1 MKQMLVAIDFSD
13 VTEDVVRVTL
23 ELAQAF
29 QAEVCLIHVEEP
41 EPDFVGYEPGPQYV
55 RDTVAASI
63 RLHGRELHEI
73 RDRFAAQGVEAKSLL
88 IQGITAE
95 KILTEAR
102 RLETDLIVLGTHEH
116 GLFHHLLLGSV
127 RDSLVAHAHCPVLV
141 VPVRKE

>member
-1 MKQMLVAIDFSD
+1 MKRMLVAIDFSD
-13 VTEDVVRVTL
+13 VTEDVVQVTI

-29 QAEVCLIHVEEP
+29 KGEVWLIHVEEP

-55 RDTVAASI
+55 RDTVAATI

-73 RDRFAAQGVEAKSLL
+73 RDRLAAEGIEAKSFV
-88 IQGITAE
+88 IQGITVE

-127 RDSLVAHAHCPVLV
+127 RDSLIAHSHCPVLV
-141 VPVRKE
+141 VPVRKA